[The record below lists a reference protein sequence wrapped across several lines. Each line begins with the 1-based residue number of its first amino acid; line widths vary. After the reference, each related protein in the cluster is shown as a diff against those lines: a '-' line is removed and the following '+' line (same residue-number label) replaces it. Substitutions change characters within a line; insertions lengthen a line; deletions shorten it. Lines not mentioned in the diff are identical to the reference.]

1 MKQATSSRRNSRV
14 LGAWFKFRKV
24 FCHTHTSSIQKLI
37 TNRLTNKFDEYQ
49 QREQAGFRKS
59 YSAIA
64 QIDNIRLLIEKYNE
78 YNVPLHLDF
87 IDYSRV

>member
-49 QREQAGFRKS
+49 QREQAG
-59 YSAIA
+59 
-64 QIDNIRLLIEKYNE
+64 LLIEKYNE